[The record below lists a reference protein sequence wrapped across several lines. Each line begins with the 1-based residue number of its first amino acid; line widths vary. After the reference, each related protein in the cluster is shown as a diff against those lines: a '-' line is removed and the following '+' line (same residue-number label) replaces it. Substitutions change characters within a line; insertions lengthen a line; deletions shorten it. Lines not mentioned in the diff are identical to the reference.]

1 VQAHPSSRRLFKAR
15 SSINATPSTKELAM
29 QINGLTERQVELL
42 DTMWSIEEYT
52 ELEEWMATLSRA
64 DRIEAQNL
72 QRLVVLETFEELLEQ
87 DGYPEANR
95 VIDQFRLT
103 K

>member
-1 VQAHPSSRRLFKAR
+1 MR
-15 SSINATPSTKELAM
+15 IE
-29 QINGLTERQVELL
+29 GLTEHQVELL
-42 DTMWSIEEYT
+42 DTMWAIEEFT

-64 DRIEAQNL
+64 DRMEAQRL
-72 QRLVVLETFEELLEQ
+72 QQLVILETFEELLAK
-87 DGYPEANR
+87 DGYPDANR

>member
-1 VQAHPSSRRLFKAR
+1 
-15 SSINATPSTKELAM
+15 M

-52 ELEEWMATLSRA
+52 ELEEWMATLTRA
-64 DRIEAQNL
+64 DRMEAQRL
-72 QRLVVLETFEELLEQ
+72 QQLIILEAFEEQLEQ

-95 VIDQFRLT
+95 VIDQFKLT

>member
-1 VQAHPSSRRLFKAR
+1 MKLD
-15 SSINATPSTKELAM
+15 
-29 QINGLTERQVELL
+29 GLTERQVGLL

-64 DRIEAQNL
+64 DRMEAQNL
-72 QRLVVLETFEELLEQ
+72 QNLVILEAFEESMEHSK
-87 DGYPEANR
+87 YPEANR

>member
-1 VQAHPSSRRLFKAR
+1 MR
-15 SSINATPSTKELAM
+15 IE
-29 QINGLTERQVELL
+29 GLTEHQVELL
-42 DTMWSIEEYT
+42 DTMWAIEEYT

-64 DRIEAQNL
+64 DRMEAQRL
-72 QRLVVLETFEELLEQ
+72 QQLVVLEAFEDLMEK
-87 DGYPEANR
+87 DGYPDANR

>member
-1 VQAHPSSRRLFKAR
+1 
-15 SSINATPSTKELAM
+15 M

-42 DTMWSIEEYT
+42 DTMWAIEEFS
-52 ELEEWMATLSRA
+52 ELEAWMETLSNKDKA
-64 DRIEAQNL
+64 EAELL
-72 QRLVVLETFEELLEQ
+72 QRLVILEQ
-87 DGYPEANR
+87 FEAMLATSKYPDAKR

>member
-1 VQAHPSSRRLFKAR
+1 
-15 SSINATPSTKELAM
+15 M

-52 ELEEWMATLSRA
+52 ELEEWMATLTRA
-64 DRIEAQNL
+64 DRMEAQRL
-72 QRLVVLETFEELLEQ
+72 QQLIILEAFEEQLEQ

>member
-1 VQAHPSSRRLFKAR
+1 MR
-15 SSINATPSTKELAM
+15 IE
-29 QINGLTERQVELL
+29 GLTEHQVELL
-42 DTMWSIEEYT
+42 DTMWAIEEFT

-64 DRIEAQNL
+64 DRMEAQRL
-72 QRLVVLETFEELLEQ
+72 QQLVILETFEELLEK
-87 DGYPEANR
+87 DGYPDANK

>member
-1 VQAHPSSRRLFKAR
+1 MR
-15 SSINATPSTKELAM
+15 IE
-29 QINGLTERQVELL
+29 GLTEHQVELL

-52 ELEEWMATLSRA
+52 ELEAWMQTLSRA
-64 DRIEAQNL
+64 DRFEAENL

-87 DGYPEANR
+87 EGYPDANR
-95 VIDQFRLT
+95 VIDRFRLT

>member
-1 VQAHPSSRRLFKAR
+1 
-15 SSINATPSTKELAM
+15 M

-42 DTMWSIEEYT
+42 DTMWAIEEFT

-64 DRIEAQNL
+64 DRIEAQRL
-72 QRLVVLETFEELLEQ
+72 QQLVILEAFEELLDE
-87 DGYPEANR
+87 DGYPDAKR
-95 VIDQFRLT
+95 VIDKFRLT